1 MNIALVHDWL
11 TGMRGGERCLE
22 VLCELFPNADI
33 YTLMHVKDT
42 VSSTIE
48 QHPIR
53 TSFLQHLP
61 CAATRYRYYLPLFP
75 CAIESFDFTGY
86 DLVISLSHC
95 VAKGV
100 RVPDGVFHLAYM
112 HTPMRYIWDQ
122 YDEYFGEGRAGWL
135 TRRAMALLRRRLQD
149 WDVASSGRVNSFVA
163 NSQHVANRIERFYG
177 RKAAVLYPPVNW
189 HAFQVSSHDDGF
201 YLMVTAF
208 APYKRVDLAIE
219 ACNRLGRPL
228 KIIGFGQDERPLRQ
242 LAGPTV
248 EFLGWQPDEVVRDYY
263 ARCTALLFPGEEDF
277 GIVPLE
283 VMACGKPVIAYGKGG
298 ALETVVPLNPGPNLE
313 LRTWNCEP
321 LTGVFFYEQTVEALS
336 QAVDLFE
343 RHRDRFDPET
353 IRAHVAS
360 FDRARFKEQMRDLII
375 HSYEAFRQTQ
385 PC

>member
-1 MNIALVHDWL
+1 
-11 TGMRGGERCLE
+11 MRGGERCLE
-22 VLCELFPNADI
+22 ALCELFPEADL
-33 YTLMHVKDT
+33 YTLLHVQGT

-53 TSFLQHLP
+53 TSVIQRLP
-61 CAATRYRYYLPLFP
+61 CAATHYRYYLPLFP
-75 CAIESFDFTGY
+75 WAIESFDFTGY
-86 DLVISLSHC
+86 DLVISSSHC

-100 RVPDGVFHLAYM
+100 RVPEGTFHLAYIF
-112 HTPMRYIWDQ
+112 TPMRYIWDQ
-122 YDEYFGEGRAGWL
+122 YDAYFGEGRAGWL
-135 TRRAMALLRRRLQD
+135 TRRAMALLRRRLQN
-149 WDVASSGRVNSFVA
+149 WDVASNTRVNSFVA
-163 NSQHVANRIERFYG
+163 ISHHVAQRIERFYG
-177 RKAAVLYPPVNW
+177 RKAEVLYPPVNW
-189 HAFQVSSHDDGF
+189 QSFEASQQDEGF

-208 APYKRVDLAIE
+208 APYKRVDLAIN

-228 KIIGFGQDERPLRQ
+228 KIIGSGQDERPLRQ

-248 EFLGWQPDEVVRDYY
+248 EFLGWQPDEVVKDYY

-298 ALETVVPLNPGPNLE
+298 ALETVVPLNPEPNLE
-313 LRTWNCEP
+313 LRNQPFELP
-321 LTGVFFYEQTVEALS
+321 TGAFFYEQTVEALS

-353 IRAHVAS
+353 IRAHVAP
-360 FDRARFKEQMRDLII
+360 FDRARFKEQLRALII
-375 HSYEAFRQTQ
+375 RSCEAFRQTQ